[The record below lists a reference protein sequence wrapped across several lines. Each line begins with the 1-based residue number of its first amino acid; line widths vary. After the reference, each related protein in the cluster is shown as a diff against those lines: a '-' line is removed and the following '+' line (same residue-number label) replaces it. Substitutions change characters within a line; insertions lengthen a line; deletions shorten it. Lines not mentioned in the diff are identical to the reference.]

1 MQLRSD
7 HTTFEE
13 RTNSIYRMQVDIAH
27 LQSKLAKIEGAGNL
41 GDKLLGLV
49 NAKHIAEAPA
59 EPEKPEIPEK
69 TESASEKQ
77 DSDKGAESSSS

>member
-1 MQLRSD
+1 
-7 HTTFEE
+7 
-13 RTNSIYRMQVDIAH
+13 MQVDISH

-49 NAKHIAEAPA
+49 NAKHIAAAPA
-59 EPEKPEIPEK
+59 GPDKPEK

-77 DSDKGAESSSS
+77 VSDKGADSSSSQ

>member
-1 MQLRSD
+1 MQA
-7 HTTFEE
+7 
-13 RTNSIYRMQVDIAH
+13 DIAH
-27 LQSKLAKIEGAGNL
+27 LQSKLAKIEGASNF

-49 NAKHIAEAPA
+49 NAKHIAEATA
-59 EPEKPEIPEK
+59 KPETPEK